1 MKSLSEK
8 IITALE
14 AKSPLKG
21 PDRNGNYQTLCPF
34 HEETRPS
41 FSFHPEK
48 GYKCFACNAKGGP
61 RALAEHLGLEAGP
74 LTIEQLAEAKGIPAQ
89 WLIDHKLAKQGKGGV
104 EIPYRNEE
112 GEEAALRIRLNL
124 CKLKSDNRFIWEKG
138 KPVMPYGLW
147 LLREQRV
154 LGKVIIVE
162 GESDCWTLWY
172 NGFPS
177 IGIPGARNW
186 KKSWAKHFNGFSKIY
201 VWVEPDEA
209 GRGFLS
215 DLVTDMPDI
224 LVLQG
229 PGGIKDPSDLYMA
242 DPQAFKEALS
252 QAMEDAK
259 PAIEAL
265 KEMASIY
272 DMNWQGRCGRWHWD
286 NDGIH
291 IHDRRGQDYIALQ
304 LKVRP
309 LEILITP
316 EQRRFCHLTVQTG
329 GQVCDVYLADS
340 WVGLRGSEAAKE
352 LADYGVALTTKQVAI
367 LQEFIGELL
376 NEALLPSKA
385 AYRNL
390 GWYDDYLFLPGQNNA
405 VYLPSPGLDW
415 FKYYG
420 KIGSAETARAI
431 DAWQYIITEGRKAAP
446 SLLVAVGAALA
457 SPFLQTLPGTEF
469 ISFLVHLHTLGT
481 GTGKTTIL
489 ELAASTI
496 GDPRRI
502 CSSWDSTKVGLEQ
515 MLGPA
520 RHWPLF
526 LNELGDAKFGVPEDA
541 VMMITEEVGRR
552 RGASGG
558 GLRPTTAW
566 RTIVLST
573 GNSQLAIGSAHHAR
587 RVLSVPIALE
597 SEDLAHD
604 CQEIAH
610 EFYGYP
616 VQWCMNLYQTK
627 VLSPLRD
634 IADCY
639 AQFYRRELQPLKP
652 QAYCWALVEIGA
664 RMLCA
669 ALGIPEGDIHD
680 SMLSV
685 ASQSAARR
693 RIENIDYVTH
703 VIQLIQED
711 IVRDSGAY
719 GCSWNKQRAIRGI
732 AGRILDEETR
742 EDPKLIA
749 ILPTRLNELC
759 KNNRIPDLPGAL
771 MEARSKGILETGQD
785 KQRLTKK
792 VRIGDSPVWA
802 YVFNMEEAEKRES
815 QLGGNK
821 VGTEVG
827 TKNEANS
834 CICSH
839 QLSVFPPVPS

>member
-1 MKSLSEK
+1 MKLLSEK
-8 IITALE
+8 IIAALE
-14 AKSPLKG
+14 AKAPLKG
-21 PDRNGNYQTLCPF
+21 PDRSGNYQTLCPF

-48 GYKCFACNAKGGP
+48 GYKCFSCNAKGGL

-74 LTIEQLAEAKGIPAQ
+74 LTVEQVAEAKGIPAQ
-89 WLIDHKLAKQGKGGV
+89 WLQEHKLARQGRSGV
-104 EIPYRNEE
+104 EIPYCNEQ
-112 GEEAALRIRLNL
+112 GEEAAVRTRLNL

-147 LLREQRV
+147 LLQEQKA
-154 LGKVIIVE
+154 LGKTIIVE

-172 NGFPS
+172 NGFPA

-186 KKSWAKHFNGFSKIY
+186 KKTWAKYLDGFTKLY

-215 DLVTDMPDI
+215 DLVADMPDI

-229 PGGIKDPSDLYMA
+229 PGGIKDPSDLYLA
-242 DPQAFKEALS
+242 DPRAFKAALS
-252 QAMEDAK
+252 QAMDDAR
-259 PAIEAL
+259 PATDVL
-265 KEMASIY
+265 KDMATIY
-272 DMNWQGRCGRWHWD
+272 DMSWQGRCGRWRWD

-291 IHDRRGQDYIALQ
+291 IADRRGQDYIALQ

-316 EQRRFCHLTVQTG
+316 EQRRFCHLTIQTG
-329 GQVCDVYLADS
+329 GQVCDVYLADG

-390 GWYDDYLFLPGQNNA
+390 GWYDGYLFLPGQNNG
-405 VYLPSPGLDW
+405 VYLPSPGLD
-415 FKYYG
+415 FFRHYG
-420 KIGSAETARAI
+420 KVGNEDNKKAV
-431 DAWQYIITEGRKAAP
+431 DAWQYIISAGIKESP
-446 SLLVAVGAALA
+446 PLLVAIGAALA
-457 SPFLQTLPGTEF
+457 APFLQTLPGTEF

-481 GTGKTTIL
+481 GTGKTTML
-489 ELAASTI
+489 ELAAATI

-558 GLRPTTAW
+558 GLRPTAEW

-587 RVLSVPIALE
+587 RVLSVPIALD

-610 EFYGYP
+610 EFYGQP
-616 VQWCMNLYQTK
+616 VRWCLKSYQTK
-627 VLSPLRD
+627 VLQPLRE
-634 IADCY
+634 IAYCY
-639 AQFYRRELQPLKP
+639 AQFYRRELQALKP
-652 QAYCWALVEIGA
+652 QAFCWALVEIGA

-669 ALGIPEGDIHD
+669 ALGLPEADIHGP
-680 SMLSV
+680 MLAV

-693 RIENIDYVTH
+693 RIENIDYVAS
-703 VIQLIQED
+703 VVQLLQED
-711 IVRDSGAY
+711 MTRDPGAY
-719 GCSWNKQRAIRGI
+719 GCSWNKQRPIRGI
-732 AGRILDEETR
+732 AGRILDEQAEESPR
-742 EDPKLIA
+742 LIA
-749 ILPTRLNELC
+749 ILPTRLAELC
-759 KNNRIPDLPGAL
+759 KIHRIPDLPGAL

-802 YVFNMEEAEKRES
+802 YVFNMEEAEKRENRT
-815 QLGGNK
+815 GGNK

-827 TKNEANS
+827 TENEAKL
-834 CICSH
+834 CVCSH
-839 QLSVFPPVPS
+839 QPSVFPPVPT